1 MNHPLQ
7 VGITG
12 GIGAGK
18 SLVCH
23 IFRCLGAP
31 VYDAD
36 SQAKNLMITDEIL
49 LGQIKKEF
57 GLSAYLPDGSL
68 DRTYLSS
75 AVFAHPDRLEKLNSI
90 VHPRVAEDY
99 KGWLATHRHEKY
111 VIREAALFYEIG
123 ISRSV
128 DKMIVVSAPEDIRIK
143 RVIARDVHRTKKD
156 IQAIIK
162 NQLPDEEKAKRA
174 DYIIYNDD
182 QHMIIPQVLQLHTGF
197 ISVGQSFKA
206 TVS

>member
-1 MNHPLQ
+1 MQ

-23 IFRCLGAP
+23 IFRCLGTP

-36 SQAKNLMITDEIL
+36 SRAKNLMTTDEIL
-49 LGQIKKEF
+49 VGQIKKEF
-57 GLSAYLPDGSL
+57 GAPAYLPDGSL

-75 AVFAHPDRLEKLNSI
+75 VFAHRARLETLNSL

-111 VIREAALFYEIG
+111 VLREAALFYEIG

-143 RVIARDVHRTKKD
+143 RVIARDAHRTEED
-156 IQAIIK
+156 IQAIMK
-162 NQLPDEEKAKRA
+162 NQLPEEEKAKRA
-174 DYIIYNDD
+174 DFIIYNDD

-197 ISVGQSFKA
+197 ISRGPSFKE
-206 TVS
+206 TQVS